1 MHRAEVSTSVAQTT
15 PGANGVCSLAWIE
28 MRTIVA
34 KVIYAYD
41 LKWLNPEI
49 DWHRESQMHI
59 LWHKPQLMVKV
70 VARQRT

>member
-1 MHRAEVSTSVAQTT
+1 MHRAKVSTITAQTT
-15 PGANGVCSLAWIE
+15 PRANEVCSLAWIE

-41 LKWLNPEI
+41 LKWLNPEM
-49 DWHRESQMHI
+49 DWHHESQMHI

-70 VARQRT
+70 VARH